1 MSDHTR
7 LDHPVPRSMQWL
19 PSCRICKD
27 PVLLET
33 SKTDEYGQAV
43 HEECYV
49 HNLSLKAQFLNDGG
63 SVPGPANRHATYQ
76 PCEATMAEIRDSRI
90 CRESAV
96 LATMHMPRAK
106 HVSWHKQPWGVDL
119 AAVVTILV
127 LTCWIAYSDRH
138 PALFLGSLA
147 VQRSVAV
154 DEQVPLPTAK
164 ARRAKGSSK
173 LPAVPVPVEEART
186 ATLLPEV
193 GGVENAENQVVH
205 IGEDVTVRYFNAP
218 HPGTV
223 EQYQVVHIGEDVTV
237 RYFTPIGRHTTN

>member
-7 LDHPVPRSMQWL
+7 PDHPVARSTQWL

-49 HNLSLKAQFLNDGG
+49 LNLSLKAEFLNDGG

-76 PCEATMAEIRDSRI
+76 PCEATMAENRDSLI
-90 CRESAV
+90 SRESAV
-96 LATMHMPRAK
+96 LATMLMQRAK

-119 AAVVTILV
+119 AAVVTVLV

-138 PALFLGSLA
+138 PALFLGSLEA
-147 VQRSVAV
+147 QRSVSV
-154 DEQVPLPTAK
+154 DEQVPLPPAK
-164 ARRAKGSSK
+164 AGPAKGSSK

-186 ATLLPEV
+186 ATLLQEV
-193 GGVENAENQVVH
+193 GVAENEVVH
-205 IGEDVTVRYFNAP
+205 IGEDVTVRYFNAL
-218 HPGTV
+218 HPVPV
-223 EQYQVVHIGEDVTV
+223 EPYQVVHIGEDVTV
-237 RYFTPIGRHTTN
+237 RYFTPMGSS

>member
-7 LDHPVPRSMQWL
+7 LYHPVPRGTHWL
-19 PSCRICKD
+19 PSCRICND
-27 PVLLET
+27 PVLLEA

-49 HNLSLKAQFLNDGG
+49 LNLSLKSEFPNDGG

-76 PCEATMAEIRDSRI
+76 PCEATMAEDRDSPISRQP
-90 CRESAV
+90 AV
-96 LATMHMPRAK
+96 LATMLKQRAK
-106 HVSWHKQPWGVDL
+106 HVPWHKPWGVDL
-119 AAVVTILV
+119 AAVVTVFV

-138 PALFLGSLA
+138 PASFSGSLE

-154 DEQVPLPTAK
+154 DEQVPLPP
-164 ARRAKGSSK
+164 AKGISK
-173 LPAVPVPVEEART
+173 LPAVPVEDART
-186 ATLLPEV
+186 ATLFQEV
-193 GGVENAENQVVH
+193 GGAETEVVH
-205 IGEDVTVRYFNAP
+205 IGEDVTVRYFSP
-218 HPGTV
+218 LHPVPV

>member
-7 LDHPVPRSMQWL
+7 LYHPVPRGRQWL
-19 PSCRICKD
+19 PSCRICND

-49 HNLSLKAQFLNDGG
+49 LNLSLKAEFLNRRR
-63 SVPGPANRHATYQ
+63 SLPGPANRHATYQ
-76 PCEATMAEIRDSRI
+76 PCEATMAGDRDSPISRQPD
-90 CRESAV
+90 V
-96 LATMHMPRAK
+96 LATMLMQRAK

-119 AAVVTILV
+119 AAVVTVLV

-138 PALFLGSLA
+138 PASFLGSSEG
-147 VQRSVAV
+147 QRPVAV
-154 DEQVPLPTAK
+154 DEQGPLPSAK
-164 ARRAKGSSK
+164 SRSK
-173 LPAVPVPVEEART
+173 LPALPVPVEEAT
-186 ATLLPEV
+186 TGLLLQEV
-193 GGVENAENQVVH
+193 GDTENEVVH
-205 IGEDVTVRYFNAP
+205 IGEDVTVRYFHAP
-218 HPGTV
+218 RPVPV